1 MKRWENGIPI
11 YLVVFIYC
19 FVTCAFAQRADGIG
33 TFGSAKVKSE
43 TLSVYSKMSK
53 MSPELKK
60 LNQGDIVTIE
70 FEIENSEGAWC
81 GIREEGQITV
91 SGYVQCEYL
100 EREGKQPY
108 ASTDTVEL
116 IRAAGRGDM
125 ITVRGL
131 LDKGVD
137 VNEKD
142 KEFGWTA
149 LMAGALSGR
158 TDVLKILLAKGAHV
172 DAKDNFGWT
181 PLMIASRSGHTDV
194 VRTLLDAGADMNA
207 KTNTDYT
214 ALMAAAEKGHPDSV
228 KLLLTRGA
236 DVHARDKF
244 GWRAITLAE
253 RRGYENIVQML
264 KEAEERE

>member
-1 MKRWENGIPI
+1 VC
-11 YLVVFIYC
+11 LFVFIYC
-19 FVTCAFAQRADGIG
+19 FVICAFAQRADGIG
-33 TFGSAKVKSE
+33 TFGSAKVESE

-53 MSPELKK
+53 MSPVVKK

-81 GIREEGQITV
+81 SIREEGQITV

-100 EREGKQPY
+100 ERKGKQPY

-131 LDKGVD
+131 LDKGID
-137 VNEKD
+137 ANEKD

-158 TDVLKILLAKGAHV
+158 TDILKILLAKGAHV
-172 DAKDNFGWT
+172 D
-181 PLMIASRSGHTDV
+181 
-194 VRTLLDAGADMNA
+194 
-207 KTNTDYT
+207 
-214 ALMAAAEKGHPDSV
+214 
-228 KLLLTRGA
+228 
-236 DVHARDKF
+236 ARDKF

-253 RRGYENIVQML
+253 RRGYEDIVQML